1 GTIQVIARDLSDR
14 KRREEEKLKF
24 EKLESIGLLS
34 GGIAHDFN
42 NLLSVILGNITLAQ
56 NDSDP
61 GSRGWSFLKAAEEAC
76 MRSKNLIRQ
85 LITFSRGGA
94 PVKETCPI
102 GHLIENTV
110 TAVAGQAISKGGV
123 EIATDLWSVEC
134 DPEQVEHAL
143 SNIIKNALESIPSG
157 GALKIKAANYLTDD
171 SRDNQDKDPGN
182 GKYVRI
188 TVSDQGVG
196 IPEENRLKVFDPY
209 FSTKQRGDKKGM
221 GLGLTTANSI
231 IEKHDGYIHIESA
244 VNSGTSMHIY
254 LPAASPIL
262 SDVPAFKPPPKPV
275 GNVPAGKSILMMD
288 DEKMILEL
296 GRIMLG
302 RLGYKAEFAEDGER
316 ALELFKK
323 AIALDKPHDAVI
335 LDLTI
340 KHGISGI
347 LTLKKMLGIAPG
359 TRAIVSSGYSEDP
372 VMTAPQSHGFQAS
385 LPKPYTSVELEKVL
399 TEVLGHEK

>member
-1 GTIQVIARDLSDR
+1 V
-14 KRREEEKLKF
+14 K
-24 EKLESIGLLS
+24 
-34 GGIAHDFN
+34 
-42 NLLSVILGNITLAQ
+42 
-56 NDSDP
+56 
-61 GSRGWSFLKAAEEAC
+61 EAC
-76 MRSKNLIRQ
+76 
-85 LITFSRGGA
+85 
-94 PVKETCPI
+94 PI
-102 GHLIENTV
+102 EQLIENTSA
-110 TAVAGQAISKGGV
+110 AVAGQSISKGGV
-123 EIATDLWSVEC
+123 EIATNLWPVEC
-134 DPEQVEHAL
+134 DPEQIAHAL
-143 SNIIKNALESIPSG
+143 SNIIKNAVEAMPDG
-157 GALKIKAANYLTDD
+157 GALKIKAANYLTDN
-171 SRDNQDKDPGN
+171 SQDNQDKDPGN

-209 FSTKQRGDKKGM
+209 FSTKRRGDKKGM

-231 IEKHDGYIHIESA
+231 IEKHDGYIQIESA
-244 VNSGTSMHIY
+244 INSGTILHVY

-262 SDVPAFKPPPKPV
+262 PDVSAFEPSPKPV
-275 GNVPAGKSILMMD
+275 GKVPAGKSILMMD

-316 ALELFKK
+316 AVELFKK

-347 LTLKKMLGIAPG
+347 QTLKKMLGIAPG

-372 VMTAPQSHGFQAS
+372 VMTAPRTHGFQAS
-385 LPKPYTSVELEKVL
+385 LPKPYTSVELKKVL
-399 TEVLGHEK
+399 ETVLGHEQ

>member
-1 GTIQVIARDLSDR
+1 MSAR

-42 NLLSVILGNITLAQ
+42 NLLSVILGNISLAQ
-56 NDSDP
+56 NDSSP
-61 GSRGWSFLKAAEEAC
+61 GSPGWSFLKAAEEAC
-76 MRSKNLIRQ
+76 MRSKNLTRQ

-102 GHLIENTV
+102 EHLIKNTAAV
-110 TAVAGQAISKGGV
+110 VAGPSITKGGV
-123 EIATDLWSVEC
+123 EIATNLWPVEC
-134 DPEQVEHAL
+134 DPKQIDHAL
-143 SNIIKNALESIPSG
+143 SNIIKNAVEAMPDG
-157 GALKIKAANYLTDD
+157 GVPKIKAVNHLSDD
-171 SRDNQDKDPGN
+171 PQNNRDKDPGN
-182 GKYVRI
+182 GKYVHI
-188 TVSDQGVG
+188 TITDQGVG
-196 IPEENRLKVFDPY
+196 IPEENRLRVFDPY
-209 FSTKQRGDKKGM
+209 FSTKRRGKKKGM

-231 IEKHDGYIHIESA
+231 IEKHDGYIQIESTG
-244 VNSGTSMHIY
+244 NSGTTLHIY

-262 SDVPAFKPPPKPV
+262 PDVPAFKPPQKPV
-275 GNVPAGKSILMMD
+275 GKVPAGKSILMMD
-288 DEKMILEL
+288 DEKMILKL

-302 RLGYKAEFAEDGER
+302 RMGYEADFAEDGER
-316 ALELFKK
+316 ALELFKR
-323 AIALDKPHDAVI
+323 AIARDKPHDAVI

-347 LTLKKMLGIAPG
+347 RTLKKMLGIAPE

-385 LPKPYTSVELEKVL
+385 LPKPYTSAELEKVL
-399 TEVLGHEK
+399 AEVLGYET